1 MIDACRAPLRSG
13 KLCPRRDLVTCPFH
27 GKIIPRDE
35 YGIPV
40 EIEDAVSSSPTSDAT
55 SQEQQTT
62 KDDITAPVNNNNKD
76 TSNLWQELERDVMK
90 QVDQPLIELDKKRKG
105 KRKKPQSNLVDVRKK
120 KETSFT
126 RLQKK
131 VDAPSAR
138 RNLEDS
144 EDYERSIKSRDQQ
157 MNMW

>member
-1 MIDACRAPLRSG
+1 MKDNVIA
-13 KLCPRRDLVTCPFH
+13 
-27 GKIIPRDE
+27 
-35 YGIPV
+35 
-40 EIEDAVSSSPTSDAT
+40 AT
-55 SQEQQTT
+55 AT
-62 KDDITAPVNNNNKD
+62 INNNNRD

-120 KETSFT
+120 KETSYT

-131 VDAPSAR
+131 VDAPSTR
-138 RNLEDS
+138 RDLEDS

>member
-1 MIDACRAPLRSG
+1 MKDN
-13 KLCPRRDLVTCPFH
+13 VT
-27 GKIIPRDE
+27 
-35 YGIPV
+35 V
-40 EIEDAVSSSPTSDAT
+40 TAT
-55 SQEQQTT
+55 
-62 KDDITAPVNNNNKD
+62 ANNNSRD

-105 KRKKPQSNLVDVRKK
+105 KRKKPQSNLVDIRKK
-120 KETSFT
+120 KETSYT

-131 VDAPSAR
+131 VDAPSTR

>member
-1 MIDACRAPLRSG
+1 M
-13 KLCPRRDLVTCPFH
+13 
-27 GKIIPRDE
+27 
-35 YGIPV
+35 
-40 EIEDAVSSSPTSDAT
+40 
-55 SQEQQTT
+55 
-62 KDDITAPVNNNNKD
+62 KDNVITATATINNNNRD

-120 KETSFT
+120 KETSYT

-131 VDAPSAR
+131 VDAPSTR
-138 RNLEDS
+138 RDLEDS